1 MRHSPFLLGFTVL
14 AASAV
19 VAGCSSSGTGSTTS
33 GHAAQAAADSAP
45 DLAFYKGKTV
55 TWDVP
60 TPPGSAFYS
69 TAVVLAPKL
78 GTYLHAT
85 VNIVSIPAGATI
97 AGQDQAAAAPAD
109 GLTVGDLNLSV
120 DVTDLATKQPT
131 VNFNIKSP
139 QYLAGLPIN
148 PEVIVSHPGSPYQ
161 SWSALVS
168 ADSTLKSTD
177 YPGSAELLEKSM
189 YGAYDIKASLISGY
203 STVPDLV
210 AGFLRGDTDLAVQQV
225 TGLVPAIIAGKA
237 KPLLLT
243 SPIPAGTTGY
253 DQLKSVPS
261 IASYYATNPPKTQA
275 GRNAVQAAESLF
287 GESAPNQVFFLPAG
301 TPAGRVTAMAAA
313 FKYALGAPGVR
324 AAFLKA
330 TLMPGYFTP
339 AQVEKAVDAD
349 IKFEPTIASATT
361 SYQG

>member
-1 MRHSPFLLGFTVL
+1 MRHSPFLLGLAVL
-14 AASAV
+14 ATATV
-19 VAGCSSSGTGSTTS
+19 VGCSSSGTSSPTS
-33 GHAAQAAADSAP
+33 GKTAQAAANTTP
-45 DLAFYKGKTV
+45 DLAFYQGKTV

-69 TAVVLAPKL
+69 TAVILAPKL
-78 GTYLHAT
+78 GAYLHAT
-85 VNIVSIPAGATI
+85 VNVVSIPAGATI

-109 GLTVGDLNLSV
+109 GLTIGDLNLSV
-120 DVTDLATKQPT
+120 DVTDLATKVPT
-131 VNFNIKSP
+131 VNFDIKSP

-161 SWSALVS
+161 SWNALVS
-168 ADSTLKSTD
+168 ASSALKSTD

-189 YGAYDIKASLISGY
+189 YGAYNVRASLVSGY

-225 TGLVPAIIAGKA
+225 TGLVPAITAGKA

-275 GRNAVQAAESLF
+275 GKQAVQAAESLF
-287 GESAPNQVFFLPAG
+287 GEAAPNQVFFLPAG
-301 TPAGRVTAMAAA
+301 TPAGRVTAMTAA
-313 FKYALGAPGVR
+313 FKYALTAPGVR

-339 AQVEKAVDAD
+339 AQVEKAVNDD
-349 IKFEPTIASATT
+349 INFEPTIATATT
-361 SYQG
+361 GYHG